1 MQKTLEFIEQ
11 HKHDNVRE
19 LALKSAKNKSI
30 NLQYALEQIEG
41 WQIAEHKIP
50 TWAATKGIIYPPHL
64 SMEQCSSEETA
75 RYKQRVIAEINTS
88 DSSLNNSMADLT
100 GGFGI
105 DCSFI
110 GSMFKKGTYVERQ
123 EHLCKTAESNFN
135 LLNLKHIEIINTDG
149 CQHLETMKPVNWLYL
164 DPARRS
170 ASGKKTVLIEE
181 CEPNIIALE
190 PLILDKSDYAM
201 IKLSPMLDLFQA
213 VQKLGSVCQIHVVA
227 VRNECKELLLI
238 LSKDGRNISSDD
250 IPIHTFNISADGSVQ
265 NYASTI
271 SKEQESDCPVTDEIG
286 AFLYEP
292 NSAILKAGL
301 NRSLAARFGITKL
314 HHNSQL
320 YTSNALAEDF
330 PGRIFKVDGFCSFG
344 KKELKELT
352 NGISQANIT
361 VRNFPSTAEE
371 LKKRLKLKDGGSV
384 YLFATTTA
392 SNKKTIIRCSKK

>member
-1 MQKTLEFIEQ
+1 MQETLEFIEQ

-19 LALKSAKNKSI
+19 LALKSAKNKNI

-50 TWAATKGIIYPPHL
+50 TWAATKGIVYPPHL

-110 GSMFKKGTYVERQ
+110 GSMFNKGTYVERQ

-149 CQHLETMKPVNWLYL
+149 CQHLETMEPVNWLYL

-201 IKLSPMLDLFQA
+201 IKL
-213 VQKLGSVCQIHVVA
+213 
-227 VRNECKELLLI
+227 
-238 LSKDGRNISSDD
+238 
-250 IPIHTFNISADGSVQ
+250 
-265 NYASTI
+265 
-271 SKEQESDCPVTDEIG
+271 
-286 AFLYEP
+286 
-292 NSAILKAGL
+292 
-301 NRSLAARFGITKL
+301 
-314 HHNSQL
+314 
-320 YTSNALAEDF
+320 
-330 PGRIFKVDGFCSFG
+330 
-344 KKELKELT
+344 
-352 NGISQANIT
+352 
-361 VRNFPSTAEE
+361 
-371 LKKRLKLKDGGSV
+371 
-384 YLFATTTA
+384 
-392 SNKKTIIRCSKK
+392 